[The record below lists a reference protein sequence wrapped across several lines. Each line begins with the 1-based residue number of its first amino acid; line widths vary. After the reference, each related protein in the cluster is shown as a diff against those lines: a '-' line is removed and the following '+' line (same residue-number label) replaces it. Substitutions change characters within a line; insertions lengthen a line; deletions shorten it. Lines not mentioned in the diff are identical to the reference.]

1 MGGSVAVRLSLKEL
15 AYETPGTS
23 PTEAV
28 RMGRL
33 TLVAEA
39 WAATA

>member
-1 MGGSVAVRLSLKEL
+1 MGALWPVRRSQKEL

-33 TLVAEA
+33 TVVTEA